1 VHRKAGPVYI
11 ARMFQ
16 PIRLLS
22 AVLLLGFARPAGA
35 AEMPA
40 IAPAHWVEAA
50 KLAEG
55 VADPVAQK
63 LATYFRLL
71 TPGAASAEE
80 IAAFMAQNP
89 EWPNQGLLERRR
101 EEAISAQPD
110 IALVVGPCLQGPIT
124 LPGTLARC
132 ADALADAGNP
142 DAAAAEASKA
152 WVDGY
157 ADPAGLPNFLKRW
170 SAALTPADQWDRFRH
185 LAWSD
190 PAAAARQIS
199 LLPKPLRPAAKAR
212 LALIH
217 GAADAARLV
226 HALPAAEQEEPG
238 LVLDEARWLR
248 RNNHDADALT
258 LWRERGFAAEAADPE
273 HRSAFWA
280 ERSLLARELL
290 KEHDDQG
297 AEDMADDLMVTAPGD
312 VVDMTFLAGFIALT
326 RLNDPGAATL
336 LFQQLADAS
345 KAAITQGRAH
355 YWLARAA
362 AAAGADPRPEYEKAA
377 AYPTTFYGQLAARA
391 LGEDPTTLLA
401 AAHDP
406 AYTRDQAWN
415 FTANELVRA
424 AVILLAW
431 GEPGRARA
439 FLLRMQEVA
448 PDEVEQ
454 ALAARLALA
463 MDMPDAAVAIARRMG
478 AEGRM
483 LPRDGWPM
491 AVDPPH
497 ASAAGGVDPAVTL
510 AVIRQE
516 SSFDHAVVSP
526 AGALGLMQLMPAT
539 ASLVARQ
546 LGDPSVTQ
554 VSLLTD
560 PAQNMQLGGAY
571 MQGLLAQFG
580 GCLPLAVAA
589 YNAGPGRVMQ
599 WLVQYGDPRTGQI
612 DMVDWIEL
620 IPFNETRNYVERVL
634 ENVVIYRARRH
645 EGDTTLLAQWSQ

>member
-1 VHRKAGPVYI
+1 
-11 ARMFQ
+11 MFRV
-16 PIRLLS
+16 IRLLS
-22 AVLLLGFARPAGA
+22 ALLAVGLSGTACAAERPAV
-35 AEMPA
+35 
-40 IAPAHWVEAA
+40 APAHWVEAA
-50 KLAEG
+50 KLADG
-55 VADPVAQK
+55 MADPVAQK
-63 LATYFRLL
+63 VVTYLRLL

-89 EWPNQGLLERRR
+89 GWPNQALMQRRWQ
-101 EEAISAQPD
+101 EAVSAQPD
-110 IALVVGPCLQGPIT
+110 VARVVGPCLQGPIT
-124 LPGTLARC
+124 LPGALVRC
-132 ADALADAGNP
+132 ADALGDVGNP
-142 DAAAAEASKA
+142 EAAIADASKA
-152 WVDGY
+152 WVSGY
-157 ADPAGLPNFLKRW
+157 ADPAGVPKFLKRW
-170 SAALTPADQWDRFRH
+170 SAVLTPADEWDRFEH
-185 LAWSD
+185 FAWSD

-199 LLPKPLRPAAKAR
+199 RLSPPLRPAAKAR
-212 LALIH
+212 LALIQN
-217 GAADAARLV
+217 APDAAALL
-226 HALPAAEQEEPG
+226 HALPAAEKDQPG

-248 RNNHDADALT
+248 RNQRDGDALA
-258 LWRERGFAAEAADPE
+258 LWRKRGFAAEGAAE
-273 HRSAFWA
+273 KHRSAFWA
-280 ERSLLARELL
+280 ERDLLARALL
-290 KEHDDQG
+290 KEHDDRG
-297 AEDMADDLMVTAPGD
+297 AEEMADDRLVTAPGD
-312 VVDMTFLAGFIALT
+312 VVDTAFLAGFIELA
-326 RLNDPGAATL
+326 RLHDPAAATVQ
-336 LFQQLADAS
+336 FQRLADAS

-362 AAAGADPRPEYEKAA
+362 AASGADPRPQYEKAA

-406 AYTRDQAWN
+406 GFTRDEAWA
-415 FTANELVRA
+415 FAAHELVRA
-424 AVILLAW
+424 AAILVAW

-439 FLLRMQEVA
+439 FLLRMAEVA

-463 MDMPDAAVAIARRMG
+463 MDMPDVAVTIARRMG

-483 LPRDGWPM
+483 LPQDGWPE
-491 AVDPPH
+491 AVEPPQ
-497 ASAAGGVDPAVTL
+497 APSGGGIDQAVTL

-539 ASLVARQ
+539 AALVAQQ
-546 LGDPSVTQ
+546 LGDHAVTQ

-560 PAQNMQLGGAY
+560 PARNMQLGEAY
-571 MQGLLAQFG
+571 MQQLLGQFG

-589 YNAGPGRVMQ
+589 YNAGPGRVTQ
-599 WLVQYGDPRTGQI
+599 WLADYGDPRTPQI

-645 EGDTTLLAQWSQ
+645 EDDTTLLAQWSR

>member
-1 VHRKAGPVYI
+1 
-11 ARMFQ
+11 MFQ
-16 PIRLLS
+16 PIRLLP
-22 AVLLLGFARPAGA
+22 ALLVLGLAGPAGA

-40 IAPAHWVEAA
+40 GASAHWVEAA

-63 LATYFRLL
+63 LVTYFRLL
-71 TPGAASAEE
+71 TPGAASVEE
-80 IAAFMAQNP
+80 IADFMAQNP
-89 EWPNQGLLERRR
+89 DWPNQALLERRR
-101 EEAISAQPD
+101 QEAISAQPD

-124 LPGTLARC
+124 LPGTLVRC
-132 ADALADAGNP
+132 ADALGDVGNLDAAVADAT
-142 DAAAAEASKA
+142 KA

-157 ADPAGLPNFLKRW
+157 ANPSGLANFLRRW
-170 SAALTPADQWDRFRH
+170 SAALTPADGWDRFRN

-217 GAADAARLV
+217 DAPDAAALV

-248 RNNHDADALT
+248 HNHRDADALA
-258 LWRERGFAAEAADPE
+258 LWRKRGFAAESADE
-273 HRSAFWA
+273 THRSAFSA
-280 ERSLLARELL
+280 ERNLLARELL
-290 KEHDDQG
+290 KEHDDRG
-297 AEDMADDLMVTAPGD
+297 AEEMADDRLVTAPGD
-312 VVDMTFLAGFIALT
+312 VVDTAFLAGFIELT
-326 RLNDPGAATL
+326 RLHDPAAAAVQ
-336 LFQQLADAS
+336 FQRLADAS

-406 AYTRDQAWN
+406 SYTRDQAWT
-415 FTANELVRA
+415 FTARELVRA
-424 AVILLAW
+424 AAILLAW

-448 PDEVEQ
+448 PGEVEQ

-463 MDMPDAAVAIARRMG
+463 MDMPDTAVAIARRMG

-483 LPRDGWPM
+483 LPQDGWPV
-491 AVDPPH
+491 AVEPPH
-497 ASAAGGVDPAVTL
+497 APSGGRVDPALTL

-516 SSFDHAVVSP
+516 SSFDRAVVSP

-539 ASLVARQ
+539 AAIVARQ
-546 LGDPSVTQ
+546 LGDQAVTQ
-554 VSLLTD
+554 VSLLAD
-560 PAQNMQLGGAY
+560 PAQNMQVGGAY

-589 YNAGPGRVMQ
+589 YNAGPGRVTQ
-599 WLVQYGDPRTGQI
+599 WMAEYGDPRTAQI

-645 EGDTTLLAQWSQ
+645 EGDTTLLAQWSR